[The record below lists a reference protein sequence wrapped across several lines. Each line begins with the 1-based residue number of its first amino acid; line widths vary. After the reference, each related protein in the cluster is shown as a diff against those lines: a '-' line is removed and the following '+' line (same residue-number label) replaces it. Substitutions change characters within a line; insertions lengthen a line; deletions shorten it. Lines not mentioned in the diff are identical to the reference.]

1 MNQLPE
7 GQTEVVILASE
18 DQAPQ
23 RATKNWESWQWLQNS
38 SKCMGKNAEI
48 CQISSDFSAH
58 GKIYGPLL
66 RFEPCKVP
74 PAAVTEM
81 PLYEAAYISMV
92 VLGTER

>member
-23 RATKNWESWQWLQNS
+23 RATKNWESWQWL
-38 SKCMGKNAEI
+38 KNAEI

-58 GKIYGPLL
+58 EK
-66 RFEPCKVP
+66 
-74 PAAVTEM
+74 
-81 PLYEAAYISMV
+81 SMAHF
-92 VLGTER
+92 